1 MTSIRIYSFRAV
13 GEYRTYVIKYHDIMR
28 IINLFLCVLLFCVSC
43 TSTHDDTYEIVKY
56 DHTNIKESYPL
67 STFIDTVKFIR
78 LELPESCF
86 FGRVGDI
93 LFDDSGIYAV
103 DSKQDIVYRFNS
115 DGTFLNTIG
124 KRGEGPGEYAD
135 LTSCFLGKNSIYIA
149 DIYISRIYEYS
160 FDGDYIGTISHPFEL
175 VYDYIRELPNGN
187 FLCHTVSGVNENTH
201 GVWIMD
207 RQGKLSKRVLAIS
220 EIYPFSSSGWDT
232 MTLQEDGTI
241 QIYDPPVG
249 IFYSFNP
256 QDESIHKIFQHKSNY
271 KMTGD
276 FIGVKSNYY
285 IKEEHA
291 NCDIIVNTDRYLLS
305 IWSLPDMTASFTLL
319 DKNTQKV
326 ENCSY
331 PEMDI
336 PGLINLGNWMP
347 SNLSNTWVTCFNDE
361 FIDEYF
367 PEKYDELR
375 MSENVL
381 IVNKLIFKR

>member
-43 TSTHDDTYEIVKY
+43 TSTYDDTCEIVKY

-67 STFIDTVKFIR
+67 STFIDTVRFTR
-78 LELPESCF
+78 LELPESYF
-86 FGRVGDI
+86 FGRVKDI
-93 LFDDSGIYAV
+93 LFDDSGIYVV

-149 DIYISRIYEYS
+149 DIGPCRIYEYS
-160 FDGDYIGTISHPFEL
+160 FDGDYIGTISHPFKL
-175 VYDYIRELPNGN
+175 VYNYIRELSNGN
-187 FLCHTVSGVNENTH
+187 FLCHTVSGMNKMH

-207 RQGKLSKRVLAIS
+207 RQGELSKRVLAIS
-220 EIYPFSSSGWDT
+220 EIYPFISSGWNT

-276 FIGVKSNYY
+276 FIGVESSYY

-291 NCDIIVNTDRYLLS
+291 NCDIVVNTDRYLLS

-336 PGLINLGNWMP
+336 PDLINLGNWMP
-347 SNLSNTWVTCFNDE
+347 SNLSNTWVTYLNDE
-361 FIDEYF
+361 FIGEYY
-367 PEKYDELR
+367 PEKYEELR

-381 IVNKLIFKR
+381 IVNKLIFKH

>member
-1 MTSIRIYSFRAV
+1 MRRI
-13 GEYRTYVIKYHDIMR
+13 T
-28 IINLFLCVLLFCVSC
+28 NLFLCVLLFCVSC
-43 TSTHDDTYEIVKY
+43 TSTHDDTCEIVKY

-86 FGRVGDI
+86 FGKVGDI
-93 LFDDSGIYAV
+93 LFDDSGIYVV

-381 IVNKLIFKR
+381 IVNKLIFKH

>member
-1 MTSIRIYSFRAV
+1 MRRI
-13 GEYRTYVIKYHDIMR
+13 T
-28 IINLFLCVLLFCVSC
+28 NLFLCVLLFCVSC

-124 KRGEGPGEYAD
+124 KRGEGPGEYAE

-149 DIYISRIYEYS
+149 DIGPCRIYEYS
-160 FDGDYIGTISHPFEL
+160 FDGDYIGTISHPFKL
-175 VYDYIRELPNGN
+175 VYNYMRELSNGN
-187 FLCHTVSGVNENTH
+187 FLCHTVSGMNKMH

-207 RQGKLSKRVLAIS
+207 RQGELSKRVLAIS
-220 EIYPFSSSGWDT
+220 EIYPFISSGWNT

-381 IVNKLIFKR
+381 IVNKLIFKH

>member
-1 MTSIRIYSFRAV
+1 MRRI
-13 GEYRTYVIKYHDIMR
+13 T
-28 IINLFLCVLLFCVSC
+28 NLFLCVLLFCVSC

-149 DIYISRIYEYS
+149 DIGPCRIYEYS
-160 FDGDYIGTISHPFEL
+160 FDGDYISTISHPFEL

-232 MTLQEDGTI
+232 LTLQEDGTI

-276 FIGVKSNYY
+276 FIGVESSYY

-291 NCDIIVNTDRYLLS
+291 NCDIVVNTDRYLLS

-326 ENCSY
+326 EHCSY

-381 IVNKLIFKR
+381 IVNKLIFKH

>member
-43 TSTHDDTYEIVKY
+43 TSTYDDTCEIVKY

-67 STFIDTVKFIR
+67 STFIDTVRFTR
-78 LELPESCF
+78 LELPESYF
-86 FGRVGDI
+86 FGRVKDI
-93 LFDDSGIYAV
+93 LFDDSGIYVV

-187 FLCHTVSGVNENTH
+187 FLCHTVSGMNKMH

-207 RQGKLSKRVLAIS
+207 RQGELSKRVLAIS
-220 EIYPFSSSGWDT
+220 EIYPFISSGWNT

-276 FIGVKSNYY
+276 FIGVESSYY

-291 NCDIIVNTDRYLLS
+291 NCDIVVNTDRYLLS
-305 IWSLPDMTASFTLL
+305 IWALPDMTTSFTLL

-326 ENCSY
+326 ESCSF

-336 PGLINLGNWMP
+336 SGLFNFGRWVS
-347 SNLSNTWVTCFNDE
+347 SNLSNTWVTYLNDE
-361 FIDEYF
+361 FIGEYY
-367 PEKYDELR
+367 PEKYEELR